1 MTATTTN
8 KEGVFPMI
16 NLTKAQRKALHR
28 VWLRTDQQVSY
39 LTFRKTVQPGSF
51 GCVMVRF
58 AGMWLGVEKDGHTHS

>member
-8 KEGVFPMI
+8 KEGAFLMI

-39 LTFRKTVQPGSF
+39 RDFRKTVQPSF
-51 GCVMVRF
+51 GCVMVEF
-58 AGMWLGVEKDGHTHS
+58 AGMWLGLEEDGHTHS